1 MRFSVFIFALL
12 ATICQLDAA
21 VRFTRAEWFPD
32 LGISMPRLENAVA
45 APMDLPRAEAYLVA
59 QKGESR
65 LEDRF
70 NVFDLWEA
78 LSIRGRWRDAAGNT
92 LMIARLVAELPE
104 VQPEFTQTRMAFSKS
119 LKPLPVKDSAA
130 RDRAVYALAPVE
142 EVPPERSRR
151 DGRRNFLDIV
161 RYVSTNET
169 TLVYAFRPRSPETRE
184 VPDWYLVCLVGAA
197 DEDADELEE
206 SFSSA
211 FLDEIGVLAARS
223 RPSAPDG
230 LAGGEREFDH
240 LREAYRRS
248 VANYD
253 DWHFLAA
260 ENLLITDNLD
270 DASRGAFIGTLTNEL
285 PRLRHEYA
293 ATVPSH
299 AGEGFYPA
307 AIRVFATREEY
318 LAYVGAEARWTAA
331 VWSPLHRELVLHL
344 PPNGVET
351 LLRTVWHEAF
361 HQYLAYAGCMLSSAP
376 WINEGHAEL
385 FEHAHFDAEGTLQL
399 ELPYEYAALFQAEAD
414 RLSDLLPAVIA
425 MDYDEFYAGTAA
437 DREVKYKLAWS
448 IAYFLE
454 KGAPK
459 VRFRP
464 YEDLR
469 AEYMDALVRTQSGR
483 RATLAVFSGEKMKRF
498 VADWRDFWRKN

>member
-1 MRFSVFIFALL
+1 MRSSVFIFALL
-12 ATICQLDAA
+12 ATLSQLDAA

-32 LGISMPRLENAVA
+32 LGISMPRLEDAVA
-45 APMDLPRAEAYLVA
+45 APIDLPQAEAYLVVRNG
-59 QKGESR
+59 KNF

-70 NVFDLWEA
+70 NVFDLWES
-78 LSIRGRWRDAAGNT
+78 LTIRGRWRDAAGNT
-92 LMIARLVAELPE
+92 LMIARLVAELPDAP
-104 VQPEFTQTRMAFSKS
+104 PEQTRTRVEFHRSLVPLSAKS
-119 LKPLPVKDSAA
+119 TAA

-142 EVPPERSRR
+142 EMAPERLRR
-151 DGRRNFLDIV
+151 DGRRNFLEIV
-161 RYVSTNET
+161 RYSSTNEHVQ
-169 TLVYAFRPRSPETRE
+169 VYAFRPRSPEKRE
-184 VPDWYLVCLVGAA
+184 VPDWYLVCLEGAPE
-197 DEDADELEE
+197 EDADDLEA

-211 FLDEIGVLAARS
+211 FLDEVGVLAARS
-223 RPSAPDG
+223 RPSASDG
-230 LAGGEREFDH
+230 SGGGEREFDH

-248 VANYD
+248 VVNYT

-260 ENLLITDNLD
+260 EDLLIADNLD
-270 DASRGAFIGTLTNEL
+270 DAIRRTFIGTLTNDL
-285 PRLRHEYA
+285 PRLRREYA
-293 ATVPSH
+293 AAVPSR
-299 AGEGFYPA
+299 AGDAFYPA

-344 PPNGVET
+344 PPNGVEA

-385 FEHAHFDAEGTLQL
+385 FEHAHFDSEGKLQP
-399 ELPYEYAALFQAEAD
+399 ELPYEYAALFQTEVDKFAN
-414 RLSDLLPAVIA
+414 LLPAVIT
-425 MDYDEFYAGTAA
+425 MDYDEFYAGSSAE
-437 DREVKYKLAWS
+437 REVKYKLAWS

-469 AEYMDALVRTQSGR
+469 AEYMDALIRTQSGR
-483 RATLAVFSGEKMKRF
+483 RATLAVFTGEKMKRL
-498 VADWRDFWRKN
+498 VADWRDFWRKD